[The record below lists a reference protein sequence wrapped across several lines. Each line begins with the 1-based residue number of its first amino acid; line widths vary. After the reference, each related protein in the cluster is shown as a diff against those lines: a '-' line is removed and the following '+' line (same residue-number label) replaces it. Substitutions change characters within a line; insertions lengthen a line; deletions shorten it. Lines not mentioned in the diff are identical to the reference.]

1 MSSVLQNNSYVL
13 CVVQESWL
21 YHLTVA
27 SGASA
32 ACDVGT
38 EFEQLLARLMTA
50 ADDVTASCYWAQ
62 PQLLHSKEPLAT
74 ALTSLPSS
82 RLREEAVE
90 LFTVSAGRAACGRTH
105 CIHACF

>member
-1 MSSVLQNNSYVL
+1 M
-13 CVVQESWL
+13 
-21 YHLTVA
+21 TVA

-32 ACDVGT
+32 ASDVGT